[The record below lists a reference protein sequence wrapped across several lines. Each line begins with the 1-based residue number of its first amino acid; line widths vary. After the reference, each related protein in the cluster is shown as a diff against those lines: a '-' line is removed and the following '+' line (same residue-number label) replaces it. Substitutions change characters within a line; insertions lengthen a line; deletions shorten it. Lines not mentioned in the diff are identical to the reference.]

1 MKILMAALFLM
12 FYIPAHAQDTVGQI
26 GQIGQIGPIQCYLG
40 GTSPIEVRV
49 IVGPENSARL
59 ADRGRC
65 REEKE

>member
-12 FYIPAHAQDTVGQI
+12 FYIPAHAQDTV